1 LSGFPK
7 EDIVPNNLDFTFSDL
22 IAGYVVNSD
31 PQTGRVE
38 LNTSDGRPFLMQLTP
53 TTTAEMVRN
62 LGDAYV
68 DATTQLPA
76 MLEHGRLLHVY
87 GVFYPSDSPAG
98 TAFEAKH
105 VLLFGKAADE
115 FKFESPSWWGHQVRK
130 LADFYLDSEFGIGS
144 TTFDYRNYRT
154 DLTME
159 GTKTSAM
166 RQETDT
172 ISRLVYGLATA
183 YLMNGN
189 QRYRDAAVAGAAYL
203 IEHLCFVDRTE
214 QIAYWYH
221 ALVLS
226 PDGSERKVFA
236 SEFGDD
242 FDAIPCYEQVYALAG
257 LTQVFRIT
265 GDPKLRE
272 IIDLTINLF
281 HRHFE
286 DKTSY
291 PDGTPRRGY
300 YSHIDPVTLDPL
312 SPALDDGKR
321 TNRDRKNWNSV
332 GDHIPAYLIN
342 LFLATGDEKY
352 ADELESLCDQITQH
366 FPDYDSSPFVQEKF
380 FGDWSPDRQYGQ
392 QQDRAIVGHNLKIAW
407 NLTRV
412 NSLRPKAGYVA
423 FAKKIAEVMPTVG
436 MDAQRGGWY
445 DMMERHTGP
454 GERFHRLVWHDRK
467 AWWQQEQGI
476 LAYQI
481 LNAVFGEPL
490 YAKYARESSA
500 FYNGWMLDAA
510 AGGVFFNVL
519 ANGNPF
525 ILGGERSK
533 GSHSMAMYHSAELG
547 YLAAV
552 YSNLETQQQPMDLFF
567 APEPGAFGGVLRVA
581 PDLLPPKAV
590 KIMQVWVNGHEHADF
605 DAEAMTVTL
614 PHSLEPQAVRVRL
627 VSASC
632 TFSADTLD
640 VSGGIARITLAGSLS
655 AQRLGV
661 LREQLEGALDGG
673 ARTVVLET
681 DDLVYLD
688 PEAVRYLAMA
698 KQHRDFRL
706 AVTGAHGQVA
716 EELVTS
722 ELNEELAAVGDPR

>member
-1 LSGFPK
+1 
-7 EDIVPNNLDFTFSDL
+7 VPNNLDFTFSDL
-22 IAGYVVNSD
+22 IAGYIISHD
-31 PQTGRVE
+31 PDNGRVE
-38 LNTSDGRPFLMQLTP
+38 LNTSDGRPFSVQLTS

-68 DATTQLPA
+68 DATTQLPS
-76 MLEHGRLLHVY
+76 MLEHGRLVHVY
-87 GVFYPSDSPAG
+87 GIFYPSDSESG

-105 VLLFGKAADE
+105 VLMFGKAGDE
-115 FKFESPSWWGHQVRK
+115 FRFESPSWWGQQVRK
-130 LADFYLDSEFGIGS
+130 LADFYLDDEFGPGS
-144 TTFDYRNYRT
+144 TTFDYRKYRT
-154 DLTME
+154 DLSME
-159 GTKTSAM
+159 GLASTVA

-183 YLMNGN
+183 YLMSGN
-189 QRYRDAAVAGAAYL
+189 QRYKDAAVAGAEYM

-214 QIAYWYH
+214 QLAYWYH
-221 ALVLS
+221 GLVIS

-236 SEFGDD
+236 SDSGDD
-242 FDAIPCYEQVYALAG
+242 YDAIPCYEQIYALAG

-272 IIDLTINLF
+272 IIDLTIAMF
-281 HRHFE
+281 HRYFE
-286 DKTSY
+286 DKTTY

-300 YSHIDPVTLDPL
+300 YSHIDPVTFDPL
-312 SPALDDGKR
+312 SPALNDGVR
-321 TNRDRKNWNSV
+321 SNADRKNWNSI

-342 LFLATGDEKY
+342 LYLATGEEKY
-352 ADELESLCDQITQH
+352 ADELESLCDQITTH

-380 FGDWSPDRQYGQ
+380 FGDWSHDSNYGSQ
-392 QQDRAIVGHNLKIAW
+392 LDRAIVGHNLKIAW
-407 NLTRV
+407 NLTRM
-412 NSLRPKAGYVA
+412 NSLRPKAEYVA
-423 FAKKIAEVMPTVG
+423 FAKKIADLMPGVG
-436 MDAQRGGWY
+436 MDTQRGGWY

-454 GERFHRLVWHDRK
+454 GEKFHRLVWHDRK

-481 LNAVFGEPL
+481 LNAVFDEPL
-490 YAKYARESSA
+490 YAKYARESAA

-525 ILGGERSK
+525 ILGAERSK

-547 YLAAV
+547 YLSAV
-552 YSNLETQQQPMDLFF
+552 YSNLETRHQPMDLFF
-567 APEPGAFGGVLRVA
+567 APDPGAFGGVLRVS
-581 PDLLPPKAV
+581 PDLLPPKSV
-590 KIMQVWVNGHEHADF
+590 SIMQVWVNGHEHADF
-605 DAEAMTVTL
+605 DAEALTVTL
-614 PHSLEPQAVRVRL
+614 PHSIEAQSVRVRL

-640 VSGGIARITLAGSLS
+640 ITGGVARIALAGSLS

-661 LREQLEGALDGG
+661 LREQVEGALDGG
-673 ARTVVLET
+673 ARTIVLEAGA
-681 DDLVYLD
+681 LVYLD
-688 PEAVRYLAMA
+688 PEAVRYLALV

-706 AVTGAHGQVA
+706 AVTGARGQVTEILA
-716 EELVTS
+716 AS
-722 ELNEELAAVGDPR
+722 ELNEELVAVGDGR

>member
-1 LSGFPK
+1 M
-7 EDIVPNNLDFTFSDL
+7 PNNLDFTFSDL

-31 PQTGRVE
+31 PQTGRVD
-38 LNTSDGRPFLMQLTP
+38 LNTSDGRPFVVQLTP
-53 TTTAEMVRN
+53 TTTAEMLRN

-87 GVFYPSDSPAG
+87 GVFYPFDSEAG
-98 TAFEAKH
+98 NAFEAKH
-105 VLLFGKAADE
+105 VLLFGTASDE
-115 FKFESPSWWGHQVRK
+115 LKFESPSWWGHQVRK

-144 TTFDYRNYRT
+144 TTFDYRNYRS

-189 QRYRDAAVAGAAYL
+189 QRYRDAAVAGANYL
-203 IEHLCFVDRTE
+203 IEHLCFVDRTA

-226 PDGSERKVFA
+226 PDGTTRKVFA

-242 FDAIPCYEQVYALAG
+242 FDAIPCYEQVYALSG

-312 SPALDDGKR
+312 SPALDDTKR

-342 LFLATGDEKY
+342 LFLATGEAKY
-352 ADELESLCDQITQH
+352 ADELESLCDQITAH

-380 FGDWSPDRQYGQ
+380 FGDWSPDRHYGQ

-454 GERFHRLVWHDRK
+454 GERYHRLVWHDRK

-500 FYNGWMLDAA
+500 FYNGWLLDAA

-547 YLAAV
+547 YLSAV

-581 PDLLPPKAV
+581 PDLLPPKAI

-605 DAEAMTVTL
+605 DAEALTVTL
-614 PHSLEPQAVRVRL
+614 PHSIEPQDVRVRL
-627 VSASC
+627 VSATC

-655 AQRLGV
+655 AQRLNV
-661 LREQLEGALDGG
+661 LREQLEAALDGG
-673 ARTVVLET
+673 AQTVVLET

-688 PEAVRYLAMA
+688 PEAVRYLALA

-716 EELVTS
+716 EELTAS
-722 ELNEELAAVGDPR
+722 ELNEELTAVGDPR

>member
-1 LSGFPK
+1 M
-7 EDIVPNNLDFTFSDL
+7 PNNLDFTFSDL
-22 IAGYVVNSD
+22 IAGYVINSD
-31 PQTGRVE
+31 PQTGRLE
-38 LNTSDGRPFLMQLTP
+38 MNTSDGRPFVVQLTP
-53 TTTAEMVRN
+53 TTTAEMMRN

-68 DATTQLPA
+68 DATSQLPA

-87 GVFYPSDSPAG
+87 GVFYPNDSPRG

-105 VLLFGKAADE
+105 VLLFGKGADE

-144 TTFDYRNYRT
+144 TTFDYRSYRT
-154 DLTME
+154 DLSME
-159 GTKTSAM
+159 GGKTSSM

-183 YLMNGN
+183 YLMTGN
-189 QRYRDAAVAGAAYL
+189 QRYRDAAVAGATYL
-203 IEHLCFVDRTE
+203 IDHLCFVDRTE
-214 QIAYWYH
+214 QIVYWYH

-242 FDAIPCYEQVYALAG
+242 YDAIPCYEQVYALAG

-272 IIDLTINLF
+272 IIDMTINLF

-312 SPALDDGKR
+312 SPALDDGTR

-342 LFLATGDEKY
+342 LFLATGETKY
-352 ADELESLCDQITQH
+352 ADELESLCDQITDH
-366 FPDYDSSPFVQEKF
+366 FQDYDSSPFVQEKF
-380 FGDWSPDRQYGQ
+380 FGDWSPDRNYGQ

-423 FAKKIAEVMPTVG
+423 FAKKIADLMPTVG
-436 MDAQRGGWY
+436 MDVQRGGWY

-454 GERFHRLVWHDRK
+454 DERFHRVVWHDRK

-481 LNAVFGEPL
+481 LNAVFDDPR

-581 PDLLPPKAV
+581 PDLLPPKAI

-605 DAEAMTVTL
+605 DAEALTVAL
-614 PHSLEPQAVRVRL
+614 PHSIEPQDVRVRL
-627 VSASC
+627 VAATC

-673 ARTVVLET
+673 ARTVVLEAE
-681 DDLVYLD
+681 DLVYLD

-716 EELVTS
+716 DELAAS
-722 ELNEELAAVGDPR
+722 ELNEELVTVGESR